1 MARLTAQAVKA
12 AQAGRGE
19 DAAQG
24 VLLVTRRMQE
34 ALDKQEQ
41 MFRSVRSTMCAIL

>member
-1 MARLTAQAVKA
+1 MARLTAEAVKA

-24 VLLVTRRMQE
+24 VMLVAYRMQQ
-34 ALDKQEQ
+34 ALDKQEL
-41 MFRSVRSTMCAIL
+41 MFRSVRSAMCAIL